1 MMKIVF
7 TCSGMRSRMK
17 LSAVILKPVKV
28 MMNVQNARVVTTK
41 EKNGYAGR
49 YVINVNG
56 TIKTIFMS
64 NLSHPVI
71 LLDYINRLY

>member
-1 MMKIVF
+1 
-7 TCSGMRSRMK
+7 
-17 LSAVILKPVKV
+17 